1 MAKKTAARK
10 KTKAKSSHH
19 KGAHHKTVG
28 HGHHRPANSNEP
40 HLSARPV
47 WQGSLR
53 LSLVSCPV
61 ALYGATSRTADIS
74 FHLLNPET
82 NNRIR
87 MIPTDPD
94 TGPVERADL
103 VKGYEISKNH
113 YVILSNEELQSVRL
127 ETTRTIDIERFV
139 DEKDIDRLYWNDPY
153 YLLPNDKSG
162 VEAYTVIREALS
174 ETGRI
179 ALGRVVMHTRERL
192 VALEPRDKGIIV
204 YTLRMGDEVILPKA
218 AFDDIPAA
226 RPSHQMIDIARK
238 IIEQQE
244 GAFEPEKFQDRYE
257 NALRDLIRRKERG
270 EKLVTAEPVEESNVI
285 DLMEALKKSL
295 KTKGRTVAAKAPG
308 PKRKAR

>member
-1 MAKKTAARK
+1 MASQKSATKK
-10 KTKAKSSHH
+10 KTKAKTRQKVAS
-19 KGAHHKTVG
+19 A
-28 HGHHRPANSNEP
+28 HGHHKPANSNEP
-40 HLSARPV
+40 HLSARPM

-113 YVILSNEELQSVRL
+113 YVVLSNDELQAVKL
-127 ETTRTIDIERFV
+127 ETTKTIDIERFV
-139 DEKDIDRLYWNDPY
+139 DEKEIDRLYWNDPY
-153 YLLPNDKSG
+153 YLLPNEKG
-162 VEAYTVIREALS
+162 GAEAYAVIRDALA

-192 VALEPRDKGIIV
+192 VALEPRGKGIIV
-204 YTLRMGDEVILPKA
+204 YTLRMGDEVIQPKD
-218 AFDDIPAA
+218 AFDDIPNIK
-226 RPSHQMIDIARK
+226 PNKQMIEIARK

-244 GAFEPEKFQDRYE
+244 GAFEPSKFEDRYE
-257 NALRDLIRRKERG
+257 TALRDLIRRKEKG
-270 EKLVTAEPVEESNVI
+270 EKLVTAEPIEEDNVI
-285 DLMEALKKSL
+285 DLMAALKKSL
-295 KTKGRTVAAKAPG
+295 KSKAKGGNGHSVAA
-308 PKRKAR
+308 KRKAR